1 MKEILFLRGGVRV
14 DCHEG
19 LVKPDWLELLVLPL
33 LLLLPLPLL
42 LALPRA
48 KAKTETA
55 IVFSERKEHC
65 SAIYLRGVHGVAVD
79 DGDLGPS
86 VFFR

>member
-1 MKEILFLRGGVRV
+1 MKEVLFLRGGIRV

-19 LVKPDWLELLVLPL
+19 LVKPDRVELLVLAL
-33 LLLLPLPLL
+33 LLL
-42 LALPRA
+42 LPRA

-65 SAIYLRGVHGVAVD
+65 SAIYLRGVHGVAWIT
-79 DGDLGPS
+79 GI
-86 VFFR
+86 

>member
-19 LVKPDWLELLVLPL
+19 LVKPDRVELLVLA
-33 LLLLPLPLL
+33 LLLPL
-42 LALPRA
+42 ARA